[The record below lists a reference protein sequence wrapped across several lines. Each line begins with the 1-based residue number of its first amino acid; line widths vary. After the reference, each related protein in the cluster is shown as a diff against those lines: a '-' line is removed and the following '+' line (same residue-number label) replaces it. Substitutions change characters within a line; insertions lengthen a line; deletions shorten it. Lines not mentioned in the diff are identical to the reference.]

1 MWGFPFLHDAALCV
15 LQIEKQQKK
24 QGKRE
29 KQEKAANELK
39 RMVDVLLV
47 QSTLDS
53 LGSENVRQHFKTGKH
68 GAVVCSIS
76 AVLSCFS
83 GVRRNC
89 ILFSAVWVFCVHAH
103 KEIGKKRLNK
113 LSMLKGVLK
122 YAGVAFRWKRV
133 NWYIICCTVYFLK
146 MMLHVMFQSVWQI
159 YWKHPL
165 SQIVA
170 LSFIFEAFTLE
181 VLLIA
186 FGTTSVKH
194 SVQECLLYGF
204 VHFQARFQG
213 VHFISSTA
221 YF

>member
-1 MWGFPFLHDAALCV
+1 MRGFPFLHDAALCV

-76 AVLSCFS
+76 TILSCFS
-83 GVRRNC
+83 GVRRNY

-103 KEIGKKRLNK
+103 KEEKRGSTN
-113 LSMLKGVLK
+113 SILKGVLK
-122 YAGVAFRWKRV
+122 YAGVTFK
-133 NWYIICCTVYFLK
+133 
-146 MMLHVMFQSVWQI
+146 
-159 YWKHPL
+159 
-165 SQIVA
+165 
-170 LSFIFEAFTLE
+170 
-181 VLLIA
+181 
-186 FGTTSVKH
+186 
-194 SVQECLLYGF
+194 
-204 VHFQARFQG
+204 
-213 VHFISSTA
+213 
-221 YF
+221 